1 MRTYFLLS
9 FVLLVGCYSTQD
21 LTGQLSSSPEEEEGN
36 TEPGDDDDDDAT
48 GNDDDA
54 TSDDDDATSDDD
66 DATSDDDDATSD
78 DDDEPEPE
86 VDAADIEFH
95 SFPGTLNCG
104 ETATATV
111 TVRNTGLADWTQSGG
126 YKLGAVDDS
135 DPFYGPGTRVWLGE
149 SSLVPPQATWTFAVE
164 LTAPST
170 PGTFITDWRMV
181 HEGVTWFGE
190 TVSASIDVECSEQ
203 TFEDPLT
210 DAGVASGF
218 ASKAVSG
225 GSFGPSGW
233 QSNGGADQLMIELDQ
248 PIWGDGTV
256 EIDVTNFDPPSQYSG
271 PKYQIVNLYT
281 SDNGSQ
287 DVFSSNEA
295 WWNLRTGSNYGTG
308 IKFLASPLGGGN
320 REEVRLL
327 DGTSWDPADL
337 HTWTVTWD
345 ASSISIL
352 LDGVVLDTLSFGGRI
367 EPLQVLFIGTDNVY
381 SAQGG
386 PIYSNLRVTYS
397 L

>member
-1 MRTYFLLS
+1 MRTYFFLS
-9 FVLLVGCYSTQD
+9 FFLLVGCYSTQD
-21 LTGQLSSSPEEEEGN
+21 LTGQLPSSPDEGFPEDEADDTDPGEEDDS
-36 TEPGDDDDDDAT
+36 PDDDDDDEIE
-48 GNDDDA
+48 DP
-54 TSDDDDATSDDD
+54 SDDDDATSDDD
-66 DATSDDDDATSD
+66 DATSDDDDD
-78 DDDEPEPE
+78 DTEL
-86 VDAADIEFH
+86 DAADIEFH
-95 SFPGTLNCG
+95 SFPGALDCG

-111 TVRNTGLADWTQSGG
+111 TVRNTGSADWTRSGG

-135 DPFYGPGTRVWLGE
+135 DPFYGPGTRVWLDE

-164 LTAPST
+164 LTAPSA

-210 DAGVASGF
+210 GSGVASGF
-218 ASKAVSG
+218 ASKTVSG

-233 QSNGGADQLMIELDQ
+233 QSNGGADQLVIELDQ

-256 EIDVTNFDPPSQYSG
+256 EIDVTNFHPPSQYSG
-271 PKYQIVNLYT
+271 PKHQIVNLYT

-295 WWNLRTGSNYGTG
+295 WWNLRTGTNYGTG
-308 IKFLASPLGGGN
+308 VKFLASPLGGGN

-327 DGTSWDPADL
+327 DGTTWDPADL

-381 SAQGG
+381 NAQGG

-397 L
+397 S